1 MQSTDIS
8 SARSDP
14 SHVSGAMEATLGH
27 HDVRSLVASEQA
39 AQPKRYSTASL
50 SHCKFNATK
59 DAIPK
64 LAAFSLQLTWAANA
78 TIVLR
83 DLTCMGWDGNVSS
96 RSTTTVENISI
107 FDCRRQMKLASST
120 LDDRLPDPT
129 RGDSHRPRC
138 PPLRWR
144 SLDSPCWQ
152 EKPAT
157 QRPELEKQKRIGKG
171 CLRYPRME
179 PAAMIRHCTPKMKM
193 LRNTGRK

>member
-107 FDCRRQMKLASST
+107 FDCRRQMKLARAVRVRTKGHDLKSGFPYHPG
-120 LDDRLPDPT
+120 LYDLRVRPD
-129 RGDSHRPRC
+129 GKVDGN
-138 PPLRWR
+138 
-144 SLDSPCWQ
+144 SLFSFFFL
-152 EKPAT
+152 KT
-157 QRPELEKQKRIGKG
+157 
-171 CLRYPRME
+171 
-179 PAAMIRHCTPKMKM
+179 
-193 LRNTGRK
+193 